1 MENEKCLRC
10 GTPYEPDA
18 TVCLTCGAPIGE
30 TRSSTQPVRAVKVPR
45 DEPERPTTES
55 APAPEADP
63 SRVRTLGSASAA
75 VATKPAQPSAPTRRG
90 PGRGLI
96 VAVFLLVLAL
106 AAGAVY
112 AAHIIT
118 AAPPVTHQS
127 VYHDPLSRFSFTRP
141 TLWQVTTTTD
151 GALLTDSDGSSTAK
165 ISVTGPTA
173 GQDAAAYADSLAKP
187 LGLSADTPQTIAG
200 EVWQQRSGQVTS
212 TDGATHQV
220 ALLVTLHAGQFYTIE
235 FSSTT
240 ASYSGVD
247 NLVYQ
252 PLLASFQFDDA
263 RR

>member
-1 MENEKCLRC
+1 METEKCLRC
-10 GTPYEPDA
+10 GTPYAPDA

-45 DEPERPTTES
+45 DEPETPTSES

-63 SRVRTLGSASAA
+63 SRVRTLASASAA
-75 VATKPAQPSAPTRRG
+75 VATRPAQPSAPQRRG
-90 PGRGLI
+90 PGRGLF

-127 VYHDPLSRFSFTRP
+127 VYHDPQHRFSFTRP

-151 GALLTDSDGSSTAK
+151 GALLTDSGGVSTAQ
-165 ISVTGPTA
+165 ISVSAPPA
-173 GQDAAAYADSLAKP
+173 GQDAATEADSLAKS
-187 LGLSADTPQTIAG
+187 LGLSADTPQSIAG
-200 EVWQQRSGQVTS
+200 EEWQQRSGQVTG
-212 TDGATHQV
+212 TDGAVHQV
-220 ALLVTLHAGQFYTIE
+220 ALLVTLHAGQLYVIK
-235 FSSTT
+235 FSSPT
-240 ASYSGVD
+240 ASYSGIN

-252 PLLASFQFDDA
+252 PLLASFQFA
-263 RR
+263 

>member
-1 MENEKCLRC
+1 METEKCLRC

-45 DEPERPTTES
+45 DEPETLAGDS

-63 SRVRTLGSASAA
+63 SRVRTLASAA
-75 VATKPAQPSAPTRRG
+75 VATRPPQPAGRQHHG

-106 AAGAVY
+106 AGGAVY

-127 VYHDPLSRFSFTRP
+127 VYHDPQHRFSFTRP
-141 TLWQVTTTTD
+141 TLWQVTTTAD

-165 ISVTGPTA
+165 ISVTGPAA
-173 GQDAAAYADSLAKP
+173 GQDAATYADGLAKP

-212 TDGATHQV
+212 TDGATHQM
-220 ALLVTLHAGQFYTIE
+220 ALLVTLHAGQFYVIT
-235 FSSTT
+235 FSSPT
-240 ASYSGVD
+240 ASYSGIN

-252 PLLASFQFDDA
+252 PLLASFQFA
-263 RR
+263 